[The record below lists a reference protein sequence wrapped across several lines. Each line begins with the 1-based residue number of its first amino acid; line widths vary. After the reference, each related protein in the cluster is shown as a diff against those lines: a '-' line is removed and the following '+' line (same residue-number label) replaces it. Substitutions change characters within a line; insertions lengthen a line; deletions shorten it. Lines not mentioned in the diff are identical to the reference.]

1 MKQLLL
7 SVSFGVDIKKG
18 LDAYDRGGFATA
30 LEEWKPLAE
39 QGNAL
44 AQALMGYMYKKGVG
58 VPLNFA
64 EAMKWYR
71 LAAEQGNAT
80 AQAILGTM
88 YVSRVGFPNE
98 PVTSYMWWN
107 LAAAQGHKDA
117 AKWRDDVAKVMT
129 PEQVAEA
136 QKLALEWMP
145 KHQKSGPES
154 MALRR
159 SANSQ

>member
-7 SVSFGVDIKKG
+7 SGSFGADFKKG
-18 LDAYDRGGFATA
+18 LDAYDRGDFATTF
-30 LEEWKPLAE
+30 EEWKPLAE

-44 AQALMGYMYKKGVG
+44 AQALLGYLYKKGDG
-58 VPLNFA
+58 VPLNYA

-71 LAAEQGNAT
+71 LAAEQGNVT
-80 AQAILGTM
+80 AQAMLGTM
-88 YVSRVGFPNE
+88 YASRIGFPDE

-129 PEQVAEA
+129 LEQIAEA

-154 MALRR
+154 MALRK
-159 SANSQ
+159 SAISQ